1 MPETH
6 NAYLPTSDDFQE
18 LISNCKSEWD
28 DVRKGRVFTGPNG
41 DSIFLPAVGYKDR
54 YGSTVNSKDFSGTY
68 WSSSISD
75 YDEEYACYLYFG
87 SDEVLADNS
96 YHSDRLSVRLVGDEK
111 TAPEGFVDLGLP
123 SGRKWAPANEKGF
136 YSFDKAM
143 EMFGRPEIE
152 FKQESVKEE
161 LKESPLLQDQ
171 DELIIPAD
179 SIVKPLYKG
188 QDGNLYDIAFTL
200 FERKEIVS
208 REISANLTAFFRNG
222 STRSVA
228 APQDLSGKTYRG
240 ENAAYLLACIQS
252 RPDWLPVFLTRE
264 EMDTLGVKAYPTTEP
279 VSFIRREAGQ
289 GVIRDVVWNIADT
302 TFADIYREEYEKI
315 CETLK
320 SPLENRFNSSVALTA
335 LNDFRQ
341 NTASFENDAIYQH
354 NPHLS
359 ESERAAAGALVEA
372 TLGAACGMSG
382 TMSQID
388 DMPFKDALAT
398 AEMPSRF
405 PAYDIMRHAGRMLE
419 SVKAKYP
426 AGYPEHGLDC
436 QELLRTFAARRESL
450 AKEQAE
456 SNGKDQ
462 GSSLNIH

>member
-6 NAYLPTSDDFQE
+6 NAYLPTSDDLHE
-18 LISNCKSEWD
+18 LIRCCRFQWD
-28 DVRKGRVFTGPNG
+28 DTRKGGIFIGPNG
-41 DSIFLPAVGYKDR
+41 NSIFLPAMGYKEN
-54 YGSTVNSKDFSGTY
+54 GSAVRGRRDALY
-68 WSSSISD
+68 WSSSD
-75 YDEEYACYLYFG
+75 LDKEEYAYALFFDGGDFDPRVVTDGHRYLEF
-87 SDEVLADNS
+87 
-96 YHSDRLSVRLVGDEK
+96 SVRLVGDEK

-123 SGRKWAPANEKGF
+123 SGRKWAPANEEGF
-136 YSFDKAM
+136 YSFEKAV
-143 EMFGRPEIE
+143 EMFERPEFE
-152 FKQESVKEE
+152 FKQESIKEE
-161 LKESPLLQDQ
+161 LKESPLLQD
-171 DELIIPAD
+171 EFIIPAD
-179 SIVKPLYKG
+179 SIVKPLYRGK
-188 QDGNLYDIAFTL
+188 DGNLYDIAFTL
-200 FERKEIVS
+200 FEKKEIVS

-240 ENAAYLLACIQS
+240 ENAAYLLACMQS

-264 EMDTLGVKAYPTTEP
+264 EMDSLGVKAYPTTEP

-320 SPLENRFNSSVALTA
+320 SPLENRFDSSVALTA

-359 ESERAAAGALVEA
+359 ESERAAADALVEA

-382 TMSQID
+382 MMSQID

-398 AEMPSRF
+398 AQMPGRF

-426 AGYPEHGLDC
+426 AGYPEQGLNC
-436 QELLRTFAARRESL
+436 KELLITFAARRESL

-456 SNGKDQ
+456 SNGKEQ
-462 GSSLNIH
+462 GSSLKIY

>member
-1 MPETH
+1 MPEIH
-6 NAYLPTSDDFQE
+6 NAYLPTSDDLQE
-18 LISNCKSEWD
+18 LIRYCRYEWD
-28 DVRKGRVFTGPNG
+28 DARKGMVFTGPNG
-41 DSIFLPAVGYKDR
+41 NSIFLPALGYR
-54 YGSTVNSKDFSGTY
+54 YRDKNGSTVVSRGSNGYY
-68 WSSSISD
+68 WSSSIV
-75 YDEEYACYLYFG
+75 DEEDAFDLDFSSDVVYADDYFNRG
-87 SDEVLADNS
+87 AGF
-96 YHSDRLSVRLVGDEK
+96 SVRLVGDEK

-136 YSFDKAM
+136 YSFEKAM

-161 LKESPLLQDQ
+161 LKESPLPQ

-200 FERKEIVS
+200 FEKKEIVS

-320 SPLENRFNSSVALTA
+320 SPLENRFDSSVALTA

-359 ESERAAAGALVEA
+359 ESERAAADALVEA

-382 TMSQID
+382 MMSQID

-398 AEMPSRF
+398 AEMPGRF

-426 AGYPEHGLDC
+426 AGYPEQGLNC

-456 SNGKDQ
+456 SNGKEQ